1 MKMTDLLGCVS
12 ASLLLLMTSV
22 WIPFI
27 GPFFSLLTPLPFL
40 YYTSKL
46 GPREGVKIVG
56 ITLALVGVISY
67 GTGTFQLA
75 FFCLEFSL
83 LGFFISEIYR
93 RGFTFGLTILW
104 GTGAMLLVGA
114 AFLLLIGLSQNMGPL
129 ELLRHHFQGNLEE
142 TIRMYE
148 DTGLDQEKITQ
159 VRAWA
164 KAVMDMIMRIYP
176 ALLII
181 GTGFMVW
188 VNVVISRP
196 LFRIGGLK
204 YPDFGP
210 MDRWQAP
217 DHMVWALILAG
228 FASFLPST
236 GIRWLAI
243 NTLLVLVV
251 IYFFHGLSILL
262 FFLNKYHIALW
273 IRIGIYV
280 LILFQWVFMVI
291 LALAGLFDQW
301 IDFRKIHKKSVS
313 E

>member
-1 MKMTDLLGCVS
+1 MTDLLGCVLV
-12 ASLLLLMTSV
+12 SLLLLMASV

-46 GPREGVKIVG
+46 GPYEGVKIVG
-56 ITLALVGVISY
+56 MTLLLVGILSY
-67 GTGTFQLA
+67 VTGTFQLV

-93 RGFTFGLTILW
+93 RGFTFGFTILW
-104 GTGAMLLVGA
+104 GTGAMLAIGA
-114 AFLLLIGLSQNMGPL
+114 VLLLLIGLSKNMGPM
-129 ELLRHHFQGNLEE
+129 ELIHHHLQENLRA
-142 TIRMYE
+142 TIRVYE

-159 VRAWA
+159 VEEWA
-164 KAVMDMIMRIYP
+164 KAVMETIMRIYP

-188 VNVVISRP
+188 ANVVISRF
-196 LFRIGGLK
+196 LFKIGNLK

-217 DHMVWALILAG
+217 DQIVWVLIAAG
-228 FASFLPST
+228 FALFLSIS
-236 GIRWLAI
+236 GVKWLAI

-280 LILFQWVFMVI
+280 LIVFQWVFMVI
-291 LALAGLFDQW
+291 IALAGLFDQW

>member
-1 MKMTDLLGCVS
+1 MTDLLGCVS
-12 ASLLLLMTSV
+12 ASLLLLMASV

-27 GPFFSLLTPLPFL
+27 GPFFSLLTPLPVLF
-40 YYTSKL
+40 YTSKL
-46 GPREGVKIVG
+46 GPYEGVKIVG
-56 ITLALVGVISY
+56 MTFVLVGVVSY
-67 GTGTFQLA
+67 LTGAFQLV
-75 FFCLEFSL
+75 FFCLEFSF

-93 RGFTFGLTILW
+93 RGFTFGSTILW
-104 GTGAMLLVGA
+104 GAGAMLLVGA
-114 AFLLLIGLSQNMGPL
+114 ALLVVIGLSKNMGPM
-129 ELLRHHFQGNLEE
+129 ELLHHHFQENLRE
-142 TIRMYE
+142 TIRVYE

-159 VRAWA
+159 LEEWA
-164 KAVMDMIMRIYP
+164 KAVMDMIMKIYP

-196 LFRIGGLK
+196 LFRIGNLT

-217 DHMVWALILAG
+217 DRMVWALIAAG
-228 FASFLPST
+228 FALFLPSS
-236 GIRWLAI
+236 GIKWLAI

-251 IYFFHGLSILL
+251 IYFFNGLSILL
-262 FFLNKYHIALW
+262 FLLNKYHIALW

-291 LALAGLFDQW
+291 IALAGLFDQW